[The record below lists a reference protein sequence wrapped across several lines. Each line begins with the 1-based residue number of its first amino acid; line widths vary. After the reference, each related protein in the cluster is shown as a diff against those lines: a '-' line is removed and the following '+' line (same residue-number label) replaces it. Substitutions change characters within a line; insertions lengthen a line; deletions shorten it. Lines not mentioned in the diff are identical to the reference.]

1 MQIFL
6 DTANLNEI
14 KQAAS
19 WGILA
24 GVTTNPSLMAKERAS
39 QGKAVDFKAQIQ
51 EICDIVKGPVSAEVT
66 AMDAEGMIREG
77 HEVASW
83 SEHVVVKIPITAEGL
98 RAIKELTAEGIKTNC
113 TLNFSANQSLLAAI
127 AGATYVSPFLGRLDD
142 ISMDG
147 MALVRDI
154 VQIFRTYNIQTK
166 VIAASIR
173 HPLHVVEAAKAGCD
187 VVTLPFP
194 VLQAMLKHP
203 LTDSGIQ
210 RFLDD
215 WAKFKQ

>member
-1 MQIFL
+1 MKIFL

-14 KQAAS
+14 RQAAS

-24 GVTTNPSLMAKERAS
+24 GVTTNPTLMARERAS

-51 EICDIVKGPVSAEVT
+51 EICTIVQGPVSAEVT
-66 AMDAEGMIREG
+66 ALDAEGMIREG
-77 HEVASW
+77 REVAAW
-83 SEHVVVKIPITAEGL
+83 SPHVVVKIPITPAGL
-98 RAIKELTAEGIKTNC
+98 QAIKALAAEGIKTNC
-113 TLNFSANQSLLAAI
+113 TLNFSAGQSLLAAI

-142 ISMDG
+142 IGSEG
-147 MALVRDI
+147 MQLVRDI
-154 VQIFRTYNIQTK
+154 VQIYRNYGMTAQ
-166 VIAASIR
+166 VIAASVR
-173 HPLHVVEAAKAGCD
+173 SPLHVVEAAKAGAH
-187 VVTLPFP
+187 VVTLPFA

-203 LTDSGIQ
+203 LTDIGIQ